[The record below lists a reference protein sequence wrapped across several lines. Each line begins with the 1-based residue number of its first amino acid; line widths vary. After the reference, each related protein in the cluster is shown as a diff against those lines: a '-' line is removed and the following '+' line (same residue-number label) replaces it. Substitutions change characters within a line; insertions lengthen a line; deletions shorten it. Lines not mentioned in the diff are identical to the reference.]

1 MNNLKK
7 AIEVKE
13 QMDNKRL
20 DYIKSLDFDTLY
32 NDIADKLDRIDP
44 GYTNLI
50 IKNDSIFKTINSATF
65 DNGRFLYEKEILL
78 EVKNTLT
85 NLGYIIEP
93 IYTLIGNS
101 QIGIKIYWDPKDVPG
116 DK

>member
-13 QMDNKRL
+13 QMDKKRL

-93 IYTLIGNS
+93 VYALGNS
-101 QIGIKIYWDPKDVPG
+101 PIGIKIYWDPKDVPS

>member
-13 QMDNKRL
+13 QMDKKKS
-20 DYIKSLDFDTLY
+20 DYIKSLDFDVLY
-32 NDIADKLDRIDP
+32 NDIAEKLDRIDQ

-50 IKNDSIFKTINSATF
+50 IKNDSIFKNINSATF

-93 IYTLIGNS
+93 VYALIDNS
-101 QIGIKIYWDPKDVPG
+101 PIGIKIYWDPKDVPS

>member
-13 QMDNKRL
+13 QMDKKKS
-20 DYIKSLDFDTLY
+20 DYIKSLDFDALY
-32 NDIADKLDRIDP
+32 NNIAEKLDRIDQ
-44 GYTNLI
+44 GHTNLI
-50 IKNDSIFKTINSATF
+50 IKNDTIFKMINSATF

-85 NLGYIIEP
+85 NLGYILEP
-93 IYTLIGNS
+93 VYAIIGNFP
-101 QIGIKIYWDPKDVPG
+101 IGIKVYWDPKDVPN
-116 DK
+116 D

>member
-13 QMDNKRL
+13 QVDKKKS
-20 DYIKSLDFDTLY
+20 DYIKGLDFDVLY
-32 NDIADKLDRIDP
+32 NDIAEKLDRIDP

-50 IKNDSIFKTINSATF
+50 IKNDTIFKTINSTTF
-65 DNGRFLYEKEILL
+65 DNGRLLYEKEILL

-93 IYTLIGNS
+93 VYALIGNS
-101 QIGIKIYWDPKDVPG
+101 PIGIKIYWDPKDVPS

>member
-13 QMDNKRL
+13 QMDKKKNN
-20 DYIKSLDFDTLY
+20 YIKDLDFDTLY
-32 NDIADKLDRIDP
+32 DDIADKLDRMEP

-50 IKNDSIFKTINSATF
+50 VKNDTIFKTINSATF

-85 NLGYIIEP
+85 NLGYVIEP
-93 IYTLIGNS
+93 VYALIGNS
-101 QIGIKIYWDPKDVPG
+101 PTGMKIYWDPKDVPS

>member
-1 MNNLKK
+1 MNDLKK
-7 AIEVKE
+7 AIKVKE
-13 QMDNKRL
+13 QMDKKQLN
-20 DYIKSLDFDTLY
+20 YIKSLDFDTLY
-32 NDIADKLDRIDP
+32 NDIADKLDRMEL

-50 IKNDSIFKTINSATF
+50 VKNDTIFKTINSATF

-85 NLGYIIEP
+85 NLGYIIQP
-93 IYTLIGNS
+93 VYAIIGNS
-101 QIGIKIYWDPKDVPG
+101 PIGIKIYWDPEDVPS